1 MLKKLSSGTTGEKGK
16 VKTKAR
22 TNTASGGKK
31 EKGVK
36 QASTA
41 AAEFSSGEEEENKKD
56 EPGDKQGSG
65 SNEPEVDQ
73 ENEEEEEETQEETD
87 QVEEMESTDLVPM
100 KIVQELMKQQQAQ
113 FIEQMQL
120 LLNQRRMKEETGGE
134 GRLPGL
140 EKLHEFKG
148 ETDSDELDNWLRKL
162 EKHCNYYSLAGS
174 LNTDKKKLEYA
185 IAHLTG
191 GAQDWWAGMK
201 GEIGTYAAFKVA
213 LNGRFR
219 SIVDADKA
227 AEELYDIKQKE
238 GQAVTAYTDRFQQLL
253 IRVPDMAEA
262 DRVRLFQR
270 GLHAQLQQ
278 KVKENRPVKLEEA
291 ITLAIRLEGTMGR
304 RKYEGAGGGR
314 AGLNSV
320 EQQEGGREEGGE
332 KQPKA
337 GVEEIIAAVMK
348 EMNKRNTYSRTPG
361 AGAGEKKTYCFKCGD
376 PRHMSHSCP
385 LTVSVCYR
393 CKKPGHQRKQCPAPP
408 RGKQIGEQEK

>member
-1 MLKKLSSGTTGEKGK
+1 MLKTVGSGKTGGKGERK
-16 VKTKAR
+16 VKVG
-22 TNTASGGKK
+22 TNTAVGS
-31 EKGVK
+31 
-36 QASTA
+36 Q
-41 AAEFSSGEEEENKKD
+41 
-56 EPGDKQGSG
+56 QGSDRE
-65 SNEPEVDQ
+65 SVE
-73 ENEEEEEETQEETD
+73 ENEEDEEIATD
-87 QVEEMESTDLVPM
+87 SIPM
-100 KIVQELMKQQQAQ
+100 NVVQELMKQQQAQ
-113 FIEQMQL
+113 FMEQMQL
-120 LLNQRRMKEETGGE
+120 LLNQKQKEETTGGE

-174 LNTDKKKLEYA
+174 LNTDRKKLEYA

-191 GAQDWWAGMK
+191 GAQDWWTGTK
-201 GEIGTYAAFKVA
+201 GEIGTYTAFKVA
-213 LNGRFR
+213 VNRRFR

-238 GQAVTAYTDRFQQLL
+238 GQVVTAYTDRFQQLL

-304 RKYEGAGGGR
+304 GKYERAGGGR

-320 EQQEGGREEGGE
+320 EQQEGGREEGCE
-332 KQPKA
+332 KQPNT

-348 EMNKRNTYSRTPG
+348 EMNKRSTYSRTPG
-361 AGAGEKKTYCFKCGD
+361 AGAGAGERKTYCFKCGD

-393 CKKPGHQRKQCPAPP
+393 CKKPGHQRKQCPTPP
-408 RGKQIGEQEK
+408 KGKQMGEQEK

>member
-1 MLKKLSSGTTGEKGK
+1 MLKTFGSGKTGGNGERK
-16 VKTKAR
+16 VKIG
-22 TNTASGGKK
+22 TNTATGSKP
-31 EKGVK
+31 EKPRDEQGSDSESV
-36 QASTA
+36 
-41 AAEFSSGEEEENKKD
+41 EEDEKD
-56 EPGDKQGSG
+56 E
-65 SNEPEVDQ
+65 EIA
-73 ENEEEEEETQEETD
+73 TD
-87 QVEEMESTDLVPM
+87 SIPM
-100 KIVQELMKQQQAQ
+100 NVVQELMKQQQAQ
-113 FIEQMQL
+113 FMEQMQL
-120 LLNQRRMKEETGGE
+120 LLNQKQKEETTGGE

-191 GAQDWWAGMK
+191 GAQDWWTGTK
-201 GEIGTYAAFKVA
+201 GEIGTYTAFKVA
-213 LNGRFR
+213 VNGRFR

-238 GQAVTAYTDRFQQLL
+238 GQVVTAYTDRFQQLL

-332 KQPKA
+332 KQPNT

-348 EMNKRNTYSRTPG
+348 EMNKRSTYSRTSG
-361 AGAGEKKTYCFKCGD
+361 AGAGERKTYCFKCGD

-393 CKKPGHQRKQCPAPP
+393 CKKPGHQRKQCPTPP
-408 RGKQIGEQEK
+408 KGKQMGEQEK

>member
-1 MLKKLSSGTTGEKGK
+1 MMKLPGSGKIGDKMKGK
-16 VKTKAR
+16 EKAG
-22 TNTASGGKK
+22 TNTAAGS
-31 EKGVK
+31 K
-36 QASTA
+36 QTKP
-41 AAEFSSGEEEENKKD
+41 GE
-56 EPGDKQGSG
+56 
-65 SNEPEVDQ
+65 DQ
-73 ENEEEEEETQEETD
+73 EADSESEIDQRKEEEEEER
-87 QVEEMESTDLVPM
+87 ESTELVPM
-100 KIVQELMKQQQAQ
+100 KVVQELMKQQQAQ
-113 FIEQMQL
+113 FIEQMQI
-120 LLNQRRMKEETGGE
+120 LLNQRQKEEATGGE

-148 ETDSDELDNWLRKL
+148 ETDSDELDIWLRKL
-162 EKHCNYYSLAGS
+162 EKHCNYYALAGS

-291 ITLAIRLEGTMGR
+291 ITLAIRLEGTIGR
-304 RKYEGAGGGR
+304 RKYEGTGGGK
-314 AGLNSV
+314 AGVNSV
-320 EQQEGGREEGGE
+320 EG
-332 KQPKA
+332 QPDA
-337 GVEEIIAAVMK
+337 GVEEIIAAVVR
-348 EMNKRNTYSRTPG
+348 EINKGSTYSRAG
-361 AGAGEKKTYCFKCGD
+361 AGAGERKTYCFKCGD
-376 PRHMSHSCP
+376 PKHMSHSCP
-385 LTVSVCYR
+385 LSASVCYR
-393 CKKPGHQRKQCPAPP
+393 CKKPGHQRKQCPIPS
-408 RGKQIGEQEK
+408 RGKQTGEQGKE

>member
-1 MLKKLSSGTTGEKGK
+1 MLKILGSGKIGEKVKGK
-16 VKTKAR
+16 EKAG
-22 TNTASGGKK
+22 TNTASGS
-31 EKGVK
+31 K
-36 QASTA
+36 QTKP
-41 AAEFSSGEEEENKKD
+41 GE
-56 EPGDKQGSG
+56 
-65 SNEPEVDQ
+65 DQ
-73 ENEEEEEETQEETD
+73 EADSESEIDQEKEEEEER
-87 QVEEMESTDLVPM
+87 ESTELVPM
-100 KIVQELMKQQQAQ
+100 KVVQELMKQQQAQ
-113 FIEQMQL
+113 FIEQMQI
-120 LLNQRRMKEETGGE
+120 LLNQRQKEEATVGE

-148 ETDSDELDNWLRKL
+148 ETDSDELDIWLRKL
-162 EKHCNYYSLAGS
+162 EKHCNYYALAGS

-201 GEIGTYAAFKVA
+201 GRIGTYAEFKVA

-291 ITLAIRLEGTMGR
+291 ITLAIRLEGTIGR
-304 RKYEGAGGGR
+304 RKYEGTGGGKV
-314 AGLNSV
+314 GVNSV
-320 EQQEGGREEGGE
+320 EQQSD
-332 KQPKA
+332 A

-348 EMNKRNTYSRTPG
+348 EMSKGSTYKRAG
-361 AGAGEKKTYCFKCGD
+361 AGAGGERNAYCFRCGD
-376 PRHMSHSCP
+376 PKHMSHSCP
-385 LTVSVCYR
+385 MGVSVCYR
-393 CKKPGHQRKQCPAPP
+393 CKKPGHQRKQCPMPVK
-408 RGKQIGEQEK
+408 GKQAGEQGKE

>member
-1 MLKKLSSGTTGEKGK
+1 MLKKLSIGKTGEKGK
-16 VKTKAR
+16 VKATAR
-22 TNTASGGKK
+22 TNASSGGKK
-31 EKGVK
+31 EKSVG
-36 QASTA
+36 QASTT
-41 AAEFSSGEEEENKKD
+41 AAELNSGEEEENKKE
-56 EPGDKQGSG
+56 EPGDKQESD
-65 SNEPEVDQ
+65 SNESEVDQ
-73 ENEEEEEETQEETD
+73 EKEEEEEETQEEAD
-87 QVEEMESTDLVPM
+87 QTEEMESTDLIPM
-100 KIVQELMKQQQAQ
+100 TVVQELMKQQQAQ
-113 FIEQMQL
+113 FMEQMQL
-120 LLNQRRMKEETGGE
+120 LLNQIQMKEETGAE

-148 ETDSDELDNWLRKL
+148 ETDSEELDIWLRKL
-162 EKHCNYYSLAGS
+162 EKHCNYYALAGS
-174 LNTDKKKLEYA
+174 LNTDKKKLQYA

-201 GEIGTYAAFKVA
+201 GEISTYAAFKVA

-278 KVKENRPVKLEEA
+278 KVKENRPVKLEDA
-291 ITLAIRLEGTMGR
+291 ITLAIRLEGTLGR

-320 EQQEGGREEGGE
+320 EQQGEGTEEGGR
-332 KQPKA
+332 KQPDA
-337 GVEEIIAAVMK
+337 DVGEIIAAVMK
-348 EMNKRNTYSRTPG
+348 EMSKGSTYSRATG
-361 AGAGEKKTYCFKCGD
+361 TGERKTYCFKCGD
-376 PRHMSHSCP
+376 PKHMSHSCP
-385 LTVSVCYR
+385 LSVSVCYR
-393 CKKPGHQRKQCPAPP
+393 CKKPGHQRKQCPIPSK
-408 RGKQIGEQEK
+408 GKQTGEQEK